1 MDNLTFYKYHFAK
14 FILIAFIFF
23 NSIQL
28 FAQNP
33 PRPSFELEETLYFK
47 RVEGV
52 YKINSSDNDK
62 ITGELISIKLNQ
74 DLNPMTG
81 FTSEVVFK
89 PSEKPLISPL
99 LVGATLND
107 GEYYIFN
114 AKNIDKIEIKL
125 VMGSLSGIS
134 KKIVIYS
141 DQIQKEYS
149 SRKEINKIIDA
160 EVEEL
165 YRYWIKRDQIIQ
177 DYEKVNRVVNNIV
190 LYTIAS
196 CAIIQMLVLSL
207 L

>member
-1 MDNLTFYKYHFAK
+1 MTFYKYHLAK

-62 ITGELISIKLNQ
+62 IKGQLISIKLNQ

-114 AKNIDKIEIKL
+114 AKNIDKIEIK
-125 VMGSLSGIS
+125 VIGSLSRIS

-149 SRKEINKIIDA
+149 SRKEINKIESNKKIYKILT
-160 EVEEL
+160 EE
-165 YRYWIKRDQIIQ
+165 IKKYIHSIQIL
-177 DYEKVNRVVNNIV
+177 IV
-190 LYTIAS
+190 
-196 CAIIQMLVLSL
+196 
-207 L
+207 

>member
-1 MDNLTFYKYHFAK
+1 MKRLWV
-14 FILIAFIFF
+14 ILFVIP
-23 NSIQL
+23 L

-33 PRPSFELEETLYFK
+33 PRPSFKLEETLYFK
-47 RVEGV
+47 SVEGV

-89 PSEKPLISPL
+89 PSKKPRISPL
-99 LVGATLND
+99 LVGGTLND

-114 AKNIDKIEIKL
+114 AKNIDKIEIK
-125 VMGSLSGIS
+125 VIGSLSRIS

-149 SRKEINKIIDA
+149 SRKEINKIVDA

-165 YRYWIKRDQIIQ
+165 YRYLIKRDQISQ

-190 LYTIAS
+190 LYTIAG
-196 CAIIQMLVLSL
+196 CVIIQMLVLSL

>member
-1 MDNLTFYKYHFAK
+1 MAK

-62 ITGELISIKLNQ
+62 IKGQLISIKLNQ

-114 AKNIDKIEIKL
+114 AKNIDKIEIK
-125 VMGSLSGIS
+125 VIGSLSRIS

-149 SRKEINKIIDA
+149 SRKEINKIVDA

-165 YRYWIKRDQIIQ
+165 YRYLIKRDQISQ

-190 LYTIAS
+190 LYTIAG
-196 CAIIQMLVLSL
+196 CVIIQMLVLSL

>member
-1 MDNLTFYKYHFAK
+1 MAK

-62 ITGELISIKLNQ
+62 IKGQLISIKLNQ

-114 AKNIDKIEIKL
+114 AKNIDKIEIK
-125 VMGSLSGIS
+125 VIGSLSRIS

-149 SRKEINKIIDA
+149 SRKEINKIVDA

-165 YRYWIKRDQIIQ
+165 YRYLIKRDQISQ

>member
-1 MDNLTFYKYHFAK
+1 MKHLWVILFA
-14 FILIAFIFF
+14 IP
-23 NSIQL
+23 L

-33 PRPSFELEETLYFK
+33 PLSPPSFKLEETLYFK

-89 PSEKPLISPL
+89 PSKKPLISPL
-99 LVGATLND
+99 LVGGTLND
-107 GEYYIFN
+107 EEYYIFN
-114 AKNIDKIEIKL
+114 AKDIDKIEIKL
-125 VMGSLSGIS
+125 VMGSLHESS

-149 SRKEINKIIDA
+149 SRKEINKIVDT

-165 YRYWIKRDQIIQ
+165 YRYLIKRDQISQ

-190 LYTIAS
+190 LYTIAG
-196 CAIIQMLVLSL
+196 CVIIQMLVLSL

>member
-1 MDNLTFYKYHFAK
+1 MTFYKYHLAK

-23 NSIQL
+23 NSIQV

-62 ITGELISIKLNQ
+62 IKGQLISIKLNQ

-114 AKNIDKIEIKL
+114 AKNIDKIEIK
-125 VMGSLSGIS
+125 VIGSLSRIS

-149 SRKEINKIIDA
+149 SRKEINKIVDA

-165 YRYWIKRDQIIQ
+165 YRYLIKRDQISQ

-190 LYTIAS
+190 LYTIAG
-196 CAIIQMLVLSL
+196 CVIIQMLVLSL

>member
-1 MDNLTFYKYHFAK
+1 MTFYKYHLAK

-62 ITGELISIKLNQ
+62 IKGQLISIKLNQ

-114 AKNIDKIEIKL
+114 AKNIDKIEIK
-125 VMGSLSGIS
+125 VIGSLSRIS

-149 SRKEINKIIDA
+149 SRKEINKIVDA

-165 YRYWIKRDQIIQ
+165 YRYLIKRDQISQ

-190 LYTIAS
+190 LYTIAG
-196 CAIIQMLVLSL
+196 CVIIQMLVLSL

>member
-1 MDNLTFYKYHFAK
+1 MKHLWVILFA
-14 FILIAFIFF
+14 IP
-23 NSIQL
+23 L

-33 PRPSFELEETLYFK
+33 PLSPPSFKLEETLYFK

-89 PSEKPLISPL
+89 PSKKPLISPL
-99 LVGATLND
+99 LVGGTLND
-107 GEYYIFN
+107 EEYYIFN
-114 AKNIDKIEIKL
+114 AKDIDKIEIKL
-125 VMGSLSGIS
+125 VMGSLHESS

-177 DYEKVNRVVNNIV
+177 DYEKVNRVLNNII
-190 LYTIAS
+190 LYTFAG

>member
-1 MDNLTFYKYHFAK
+1 MKHLWVILFA
-14 FILIAFIFF
+14 IP
-23 NSIQL
+23 L

-33 PRPSFELEETLYFK
+33 PLSPPSFKLEETLYFK

-89 PSEKPLISPL
+89 PSKKPLISPL
-99 LVGATLND
+99 LVGGTLND
-107 GEYYIFN
+107 EEYYIFN
-114 AKNIDKIEIKL
+114 AKDIDKIEIKL
-125 VMGSLSGIS
+125 VMGSLHESS

-177 DYEKVNRVVNNIV
+177 DYEKVNRVLNNIV
-190 LYTIAS
+190 LYTFAG

>member
-1 MDNLTFYKYHFAK
+1 MDNLTFYKYHLAK

-62 ITGELISIKLNQ
+62 IKGQLISIKLNQ

-114 AKNIDKIEIKL
+114 AKNIDKIEIK
-125 VMGSLSGIS
+125 VIGSLSRIS

-149 SRKEINKIIDA
+149 SRKEINKIVDA

-165 YRYWIKRDQIIQ
+165 YRYLIKRDQISQ

-190 LYTIAS
+190 LYTIAG
-196 CAIIQMLVLSL
+196 CVIIQMLVLSL

>member
-1 MDNLTFYKYHFAK
+1 MDNLTFYKYHLAK

-89 PSEKPLISPL
+89 PSKKPLISPL
-99 LVGATLND
+99 LVGGTLND
-107 GEYYIFN
+107 EEYYIFN
-114 AKNIDKIEIKL
+114 AKDIDKIEIK
-125 VMGSLSGIS
+125 VIGKSSRIS

-149 SRKEINKIIDA
+149 SRKEINKIVDA

-165 YRYWIKRDQIIQ
+165 YRYLIKRDQISQ

-190 LYTIAS
+190 LYTIAG
-196 CAIIQMLVLSL
+196 CVIIQMLVLSL

>member
-1 MDNLTFYKYHFAK
+1 MTFYKYHLAK

-89 PSEKPLISPL
+89 PSKKPLISPL
-99 LVGATLND
+99 LVGGTLND

-114 AKNIDKIEIKL
+114 AKNIDKIEIK
-125 VMGSLSGIS
+125 VIGSLSRIS

-149 SRKEINKIIDA
+149 SRKEINKIVDA

-165 YRYWIKRDQIIQ
+165 YRYLIKRDQISQ

-190 LYTIAS
+190 LYTIAG
-196 CAIIQMLVLSL
+196 CVIIQMLVLSL